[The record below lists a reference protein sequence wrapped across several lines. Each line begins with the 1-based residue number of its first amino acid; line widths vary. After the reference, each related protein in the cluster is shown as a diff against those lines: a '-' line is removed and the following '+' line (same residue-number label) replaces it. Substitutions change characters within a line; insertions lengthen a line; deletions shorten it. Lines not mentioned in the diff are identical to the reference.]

1 MSCPLRVLCYNSLS
15 SGFYPMRNNR
25 DHIVGQLTNLLYAHM
40 CTSLCLEDKS
50 VVQLFRLAQYCVNPV
65 FFMLLPSLNRMISPK
80 VSSFSAFPT
89 SVNCGFVGVSFY
101 QAGFLWL
108 CQHTMCAYLC
118 TYNILASCIYYIF
131 VFIWSGD
138 KLGLMDFWSK
148 VCAAAVEKLL
158 QADVMSMQS
167 FASVYFHSK
176 NTFHPH
182 F

>member
-1 MSCPLRVLCYNSLS
+1 M
-15 SGFYPMRNNR
+15 
-25 DHIVGQLTNLLYAHM
+25 HM
-40 CTSLCLEDKS
+40 CTSLCLDDKS

-80 VSSFSAFPT
+80 VGSFSAFPT

-101 QAGFLWL
+101 QAGFLWI

-138 KLGLMDFWSK
+138 KVGLMDFWSK
-148 VCAAAVEKLL
+148 VCCCSWKAAASWCHVNAILCQRLFPLKEYF
-158 QADVMSMQS
+158 SSS
-167 FASVYFHSK
+167 FLTEIMPSGFVFETTYHILF
-176 NTFHPH
+176 P
-182 F
+182 